1 MSELPISVD
10 KERCISCGLCID
22 ACPFG
27 SIEMVGDYPRIKDD
41 CRLCGACADAC
52 PHNAIIIKETVKEAE
67 LSVYKGVLV
76 YAEQKHGKVHPVA
89 FELLGKGKELAD
101 QLGEPL
107 YAVIIGD
114 DVGKGAEELTK
125 RGTNKVFVYDYSN
138 LADFRDD
145 PYSALLEELVREVK
159 PSIFLVGA
167 TSIGRSLGPR
177 VAARLKTG
185 LTADCTGLDIDPET
199 RLLLQTRPAYGGN
212 IMATI
217 ITPNNRPQMATVR
230 YKVMK
235 EAEPDPSKKGEIVVK
250 SIDFN
255 NLPDRVKILDFQP
268 VPEEVSIVDAEIVV
282 SGGKGLGEPKGFEV
296 IEDLANALGG
306 AVGASRPTVDEGWI
320 EYRHQV
326 GLSGRTVRPKLY
338 MACGISGAVQH
349 LAGMKTSDVIIS
361 INKDP
366 EAPIFS
372 VSSLGAVS
380 DLYELI
386 PLLVEKIRKHKRDGR
401 IRASQT

>member
-1 MSELPISVD
+1 MSELPISVEEE
-10 KERCISCGLCID
+10 KCIGCGLCVD

-27 SIEMVGDYPRIKDD
+27 SIEMVGEYPSIKDD
-41 CRLCGACADAC
+41 CRLCGACVDAC
-52 PHNAIIIKETVKEAE
+52 PEGAITIRETEKEAD
-67 LSVYKGVLV
+67 LSDYRGVLI
-76 YAEQKHGKVHPVA
+76 YAEQRNGVVQPVA
-89 FELLGKGKELAD
+89 YELLGKGKELGD

-107 YAVIIGD
+107 YAVLIGSG
-114 DVGKGAEELTK
+114 VGEGAEELAV
-125 RGTNKVFVYDYSN
+125 RGADKVFVYDDPD

-145 PYSALLEELVREVK
+145 PYSALLKELVDEVK
-159 PSIFLVGA
+159 PSIFLIGA
-167 TSIGRSLGPR
+167 TAIGRSLGPK
-177 VAARLKTG
+177 VAACLETG

-217 ITPNNRPQMATVR
+217 ITTDSRPQMATVR

-235 EAEPDPSKKGEIVVK
+235 EAERDPSNKGEIVEKNVNM
-250 SIDFN
+250 DG
-255 NLPDRVKILDFQP
+255 LPDRVKILDFQP
-268 VPEEVSIVDAEIVV
+268 APEEVSIVDAEIVV
-282 SGGKGLGEPKGFEV
+282 SGGKGLGEPKGFGL
-296 IEDLANALGG
+296 IEDLAKAVGG

-361 INKDP
+361 INKDRD
-366 EAPIFS
+366 APIFS
-372 VSSLGAVS
+372 VSSMGAIG
-380 DLYELI
+380 DLYEVIPRLI
-386 PLLVEKIRKHKRDGR
+386 EKIKEYKGDG
-401 IRASQT
+401 

>member
-10 KERCISCGLCID
+10 EERCISCGLCID

-27 SIEMVGDYPRIKDD
+27 SIEMVGEYPHIKDD

-52 PHNAIIIKETVKEAE
+52 PQNAIIIKETVKEAE
-67 LSVYKGVLV
+67 LEAYKGVLV

-125 RGTNKVFVYDYSN
+125 RGTDKVFVYDHSN

-185 LTADCTGLDIDPET
+185 LTADCTGLDIDPDT

-235 EAEPDPSKKGEIVVK
+235 EVEPDPSKKGEIVVK
-250 SIDFN
+250 SIDVDK
-255 NLPDRVKILDFQP
+255 LPDRVKILDFQP

-296 IEDLANALGG
+296 IENLAKVLGG

-372 VSSLGAVS
+372 VSSLGAVG

-386 PLLVEKIRKHKRDGR
+386 PLLVEKIRKHKGDGR

>member
-1 MSELPISVD
+1 MSELPISVEE
-10 KERCISCGLCID
+10 ERCIGCGLCVG

-27 SIEMVGDYPRIKDD
+27 SIEMVGDYPSIKDD
-41 CRLCGACADAC
+41 CRLCGACVDAC
-52 PHNAIIIKETVKEAE
+52 PEGAITIKETEKKAD
-67 LSVYKGVLV
+67 LSDYRGVLV
-76 YAEQKHGKVHPVA
+76 YAEQRNGVVHPVA
-89 FELLGKGKELAD
+89 HELLGKGEELAD

-107 YAVIIGD
+107 YAVLIGSN
-114 DVGKGAEELTK
+114 VGEGAEELAI
-125 RGTNKVFVYDYSN
+125 RGADKVFVYDDPA
-138 LADFRDD
+138 LASFRDD
-145 PYSALLEELVREVK
+145 PYSALLKELVDDVK

-167 TSIGRSLGPR
+167 TAIGRSLGPK
-177 VAARLKTG
+177 AAACLETG

-217 ITPNNRPQMATVR
+217 ITTDSRPQMATVR

-235 EAEPDPSKKGEIVVK
+235 EAERDPSKKGEIVEKPVNM
-250 SIDFN
+250 DG
-255 NLPDRVKILDFQP
+255 LPDRVKILDFQHA
-268 VPEEVSIVDAEIVV
+268 PEEVSIVDAEIVV
-282 SGGKGLGEPKGFEV
+282 SGGKGLGEPKGFGL
-296 IEDLANALGG
+296 IEDLARALGG
-306 AVGASRPTVDEGWI
+306 AVGASRPTVDEGWM

-372 VSSLGAVS
+372 VSSLGAVG
-380 DLYELI
+380 DLYEVI
-386 PLLVEKIRKHKRDGR
+386 PLLIEKIRERKGNG
-401 IRASQT
+401 

>member
-1 MSELPISVD
+1 VSELPISID
-10 KERCISCGLCID
+10 RERCTSCGLCVG

-27 SIEMVGDYPRIKDD
+27 SIEMVEGYPSIKDD
-41 CRLCGACADAC
+41 CRLCGACVNVC
-52 PHNAIIIKETVKEAE
+52 PEGAIAIKEAKEE
-67 LSVYKGVLV
+67 VDVSDYRGVLV
-76 YAEQKHGKVHPVA
+76 YAEQRKGKVHPVA
-89 FELLGKGKELAD
+89 YELLGKGKELAD

-107 YAVIIGD
+107 YAVIIGNH
-114 DVGKGAEELTK
+114 VGEGVEELAI
-125 RGTNKVFVYDYSN
+125 RGIDKVFVYEDPG
-138 LADFRDD
+138 LTDFRDD
-145 PYSALLEELVREVK
+145 PYSALLKELVEELK
-159 PSIFLVGA
+159 PSIFLIGA
-167 TSIGRSLGPR
+167 TAIGRSLGPKL
-177 VAARLKTG
+177 AACLRTG

-217 ITPNNRPQMATVR
+217 ITTDSRPQMATVR

-235 EAEPDPSKKGEIVVK
+235 EAERNPSNKGGIIRKPVDMAK
-250 SIDFN
+250 
-255 NLPDRVKILDFQP
+255 LPDRVEILDFQP
-268 VPEEVSIVDAEIVV
+268 APEEVSIVDAEIVV
-282 SGGKGLGEPKGFEV
+282 SGGKGLGEPKGFGI
-296 IEDLANALGG
+296 IEQLARALGG

-372 VSSLGAVS
+372 VSSLGAVG
-380 DLYELI
+380 DLYEVI
-386 PLLVEKIRKHKRDGR
+386 PLLIKKIKEYK
-401 IRASQT
+401 